1 MSGFGWLLLLLVLSV
16 AALIAALK
24 RKKKLNQQAEAAPLR
39 ALIRLKI
46 DAYKNEEKLREA
58 ASRTQPRVDPNSDA
72 GLFNTADN
80 SACENSRP
88 VAAPI
93 CAISLAGTSRSTSRR
108 SRASPLVSGR
118 PDIDDMDPSG
128 VE

>member
-24 RKKKLNQQAEAAPLR
+24 RKKKLNQQAEGAPLR

-58 ASRTQPRVDPNSDA
+58 ASRT
-72 GLFNTADN
+72 
-80 SACENSRP
+80 
-88 VAAPI
+88 
-93 CAISLAGTSRSTSRR
+93 
-108 SRASPLVSGR
+108 
-118 PDIDDMDPSG
+118 
-128 VE
+128 